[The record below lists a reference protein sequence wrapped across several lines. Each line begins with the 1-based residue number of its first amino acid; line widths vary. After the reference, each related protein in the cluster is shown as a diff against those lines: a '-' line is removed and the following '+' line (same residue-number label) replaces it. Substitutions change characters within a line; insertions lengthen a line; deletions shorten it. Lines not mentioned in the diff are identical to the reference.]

1 MNGLP
6 YYKAYPRDFIEGTIG
21 MPFELKAA
29 YRLVLDLIYMQ
40 GGELP
45 DDPRYISGLLG
56 CSVRAWNR
64 HRFALIEGG
73 KIHSENG
80 IISNLRADKE
90 LESLRKVQVKQ
101 AENASGPNKNN
112 DLEKPRLNHT
122 EPDTDKIK
130 DIPKGISK
138 KPASKGTR
146 LPDDWVLPSQWGQW
160 AVGEGWEPDQIRTE
174 ADKFR
179 DYWISVSGQK
189 GVKRDWLAT
198 WRNWMRNS
206 NTPKGR
212 PNEATNDRN
221 RSAKAGTSHENL
233 FAGFAIAGQ
242 RGTPPD
248 GGEADEAS
256 GQGVDFGQG
265 GDTSGELLRFPASGE
280 YPSGDC

>member
-56 CSVRAWNR
+56 CSIRAWNR
-64 HRFALIEGG
+64 HRLALIQSG
-73 KIHSENG
+73 KILAENG

-101 AENASGPNKNN
+101 AENASGPNKNKG
-112 DLEKPRLNHT
+112 LEKPRLNHT
-122 EPDTDKIK
+122 EPDTYIIK
-130 DIPKGISK
+130 DIPKGIYK

-146 LPDDWVLPSQWGQW
+146 LPEDWALPSQWGQW
-160 AVGEGWEPDQIRTE
+160 AVGEGWEPDQIRSE

-179 DYWISVSGQK
+179 DYWVSVSGQK

-206 NTPKGR
+206 NTPKAKL
-212 PNEATNDRN
+212 NATANDRN
-221 RSAKAGTSHENL
+221 RPASASASHENL

-242 RGTPPD
+242 RGTPTD
-248 GGEADEAS
+248 GREADEAS
-256 GQGVDFGQG
+256 GQGMDFGQS

-280 YPSGDC
+280 YSGGDC